1 MEKLEKLLQANIAKM
16 NILEAELQNT
26 QEILASIYS
35 TTREQSQKL
44 IKQIQGNF
52 SRMRDTFDDFIKNL
66 DKQEEVE
73 DETIRISEQEDKET
87 GDGN

>member
-26 QEILASIYS
+26 QEILASMFS

-52 SRMRDTFDDFIKNL
+52 SRMRDVFDDVIKKI
-66 DKQEEVE
+66 DKAE
-73 DETIRISEQEDKET
+73 DDKGENN
-87 GDGN
+87 DE

>member
-26 QEILASIYS
+26 QEFLASTFS

-44 IKQIQGNF
+44 IKQIRGNF
-52 SRMRDTFDDFIKNL
+52 SRMRDAFDDVIKKL
-66 DKQEEVE
+66 DKAE
-73 DETIRISEQEDKET
+73 DDKGEIKSEKINFKQL
-87 GDGN
+87 

>member
-26 QEILASIYS
+26 QEILASIFS
-35 TTREQSQKL
+35 TTREQEQKA
-44 IKQIQGNF
+44 INTIRGNF
-52 SRMRDTFDDFIKNL
+52 SRMRDAFDDVIKKL
-66 DKQEEVE
+66 YKTEEVE
-73 DETIRISEQEDKET
+73 DETIRISEQENEET